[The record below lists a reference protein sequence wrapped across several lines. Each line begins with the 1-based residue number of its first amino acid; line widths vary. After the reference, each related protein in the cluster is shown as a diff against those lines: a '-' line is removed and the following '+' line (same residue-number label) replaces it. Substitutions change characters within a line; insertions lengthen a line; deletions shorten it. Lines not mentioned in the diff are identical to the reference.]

1 MNSIMKL
8 LKSKEMKKSASLLF
22 LSALFTLSAF
32 AQSVQE
38 GVNHLYAGRNV
49 SAKTTFDKM
58 LASNPNNMEATY
70 WLGQTHIATEDET
83 AARQVYE
90 KALASNGNAPLVLA
104 GMGHVELLEGKT
116 NEARQRFETA
126 ISMSRGKKGDD
137 PMVLNAIGRANVESK
152 TGDVAY
158 AIAKLNAAAAAAPNN
173 PDIFINLG
181 NAYRKARDGGQA
193 VTNYM
198 KAAAANPALA
208 NYRMALIYQT
218 QRNWDIFNDHLNKSI
233 AADSKFAPA
242 YNSQYNYQLLYK
254 KDFAAANAIAQ
265 KYINASDPS
274 IQNDYFKAQAS
285 FLQKNYDEAI
295 ATGKNIL
302 SQVGDQARPNLYRLL
317 TYSYLAK
324 GDTATAKGYVD
335 TLFAK
340 AKVDDI
346 VAQDYSLKADVYSK
360 DYPDQVVAIYLE
372 AASEDTSRANK
383 VAILQEALEWAR
395 TNNRKI
401 PEGDI
406 RLEIYKLNPSP
417 NPAALFQIGLPY
429 YQGGNFVRADSVFKQ
444 YSKAFP
450 DSVYGHLWSAR
461 SLGRIDS
468 TMAQGLAMA
477 DYEQLLRV
485 SEMDKVG
492 RKAYGLEA
500 VGNLAQYHVN
510 VKADKEK
517 GIYYLTKGL
526 EFDPANEGFKSNL
539 NVLKKPAP
547 AVKPTNKTPAKTKT
561 KTADS
566 KTKTKKKD

>member
-1 MNSIMKL
+1 
-8 LKSKEMKKSASLLF
+8 MKKSATLLF
-22 LSALFTLSAF
+22 FSALFTLTAF
-32 AQSVQE
+32 AQSIQE
-38 GVNHLYAGRNV
+38 GVNHFYAGRNV
-49 SAKTTFDKM
+49 SAKATFDKM
-58 LASNPNNMEATY
+58 LASNPNNMEAAY
-70 WLGQTHIATEDET
+70 WLGQTHIASENSTS
-83 AARQVYE
+83 ARQVYE
-90 KALASNGNAPLVLA
+90 KALASNGNAPLVLV
-104 GMGHVELLEGKT
+104 GMGHVELIEGKT
-116 NEARQRFETA
+116 SEARQRFETA

-152 TGDVAY
+152 GGDVAY
-158 AIAKLNAAAAAAPNN
+158 AIAKLNAAATLAPNN

-181 NAYRKARDGGQA
+181 NAYRKGRDGGQA

-198 KAAAANPALA
+198 KALPANPALA

-218 QRNWDIFNDHLNKSI
+218 QRNWDVFDQHLNK
-233 AADSKFAPA
+233 AVTADPKFAPA
-242 YNSQYNYQLLYK
+242 YNSLYNYQLLYK
-254 KDFAAANAIAQ
+254 KDFAAANALAQ

-274 IQNDYFKAQAS
+274 VQNDYFKAQAS

-295 ATGKNIL
+295 SIGKNIL
-302 SQVGDQARPNLYRLL
+302 SQAGDQASANLYRLL

-324 GDTATAKGYVD
+324 GDTTTAKGYID
-335 TLFAK
+335 SLFAN
-340 AKVDDI
+340 AKVEDI

-360 DYPDQVVAIYLE
+360 DYPDQVIGIYLD
-372 AASEDTSRANK
+372 AASEDTSRTNK
-383 VAILQEALEWAR
+383 MAILNEALEWAK

-406 RLEIYKLNPSP
+406 RLEMYKLNPTP
-417 NPAALFQIGLPY
+417 NPATLFQIGLPY
-429 YQGGNFVRADSVFKQ
+429 YQGGNFVRSDSVFKQ

-461 SLGRIDS
+461 SLARIDS
-468 TMAQGLAMA
+468 NMTQGLAMA

-485 SEMDKVG
+485 SEMDKV
-492 RKAYGLEA
+492 RMKVYGLEA
-500 VGNLAQYHVN
+500 VGNLAQYYVN

-526 EFDPANEGFKSNL
+526 EFDPTNEGFKSNL

-547 AVKPTNKTPAKTKT
+547 AAKPTNKTPAKTKT
-561 KTADS
+561 KTDAG

>member
-1 MNSIMKL
+1 
-8 LKSKEMKKSASLLF
+8 MKKSVSLLF
-22 LSALFTLSAF
+22 LLALFTLSAF
-32 AQSVQE
+32 AQSIQD
-38 GVNHLYAGRNV
+38 GVNNLYAGRNA
-49 SAKTTFDKM
+49 SAKAAFEKM
-58 LASNPNNMEATY
+58 LASNPNNIEATY
-70 WLGQTHIATEDET
+70 WLGQTHIATENLA

-90 KALASNGNAPLVLA
+90 KALASNGNAPLVLV
-104 GMGHVELLEGKT
+104 GMGHVELMEGKN

-126 ISMSRGKKGDD
+126 ISLSRGKKGDD
-137 PMVLNAIGRANVESK
+137 PMVLNAIGRANIESK
-152 TGDVAY
+152 TGDIPY
-158 AIAKLNAAAAAAPNN
+158 AIAKLNAAAALAPNN

-198 KAAAANPALA
+198 KAASANPALA

-218 QRNWDIFNDHLNKSI
+218 QRNWEVFNQHLNKAI
-233 AADSKFAPA
+233 AADPKFAPA
-242 YNSQYNYQLLYK
+242 YNSLYNYQLLYK
-254 KDFAAANAIAQ
+254 KDFAAANELAQ

-285 FLQKNYDEAI
+285 FLQKNYDQAI

-302 SQVGDQARPNLYRLL
+302 NQVGDQASANLYRLL

-324 GDTATAKGYVD
+324 GDTTTAKGYVD
-335 TLFAK
+335 SLFANAK
-340 AKVDDI
+340 ADDI

-360 DYPDQVVAIYLE
+360 DYPDQVIGIYLD
-372 AASEDTSRANK
+372 AASEDTSRTNK
-383 VAILQEALEWAR
+383 MAILNEALEWAK
-395 TNNRKI
+395 TSNRKI

-406 RLEIYKLNPSP
+406 RLEMYKLNPTP
-417 NPAALFQIGLPY
+417 NPATLFQIGLPY

-461 SLGRIDS
+461 SLARIDS
-468 TMAQGLAMA
+468 NMTEGLAMSE
-477 DYEQLLRV
+477 YEELLRV
-485 SEMDKVG
+485 SEIDKVG

-500 VGNLAQYHVN
+500 VGNLAQYYVN

-526 EFDPANEGFKSNL
+526 EFDPTNTGFKSNL
-539 NVLKKPAP
+539 DILKRPATP
-547 AVKPTNKTPAKTKT
+547 AKSTNKTPAKTKT
-561 KTADS
+561 KTPEG